1 MNQLSDITL
10 VNSTIQGG
18 TIYGANTINDSY
30 SVMTF
35 SQTSVINLGSMT
47 ITAGDL
53 AKKLQLLDRIIADYC
68 PEELI

>member
-18 TIYGANTINDSY
+18 TIYSANTINDSY
-30 SVMTF
+30 SVITF

-53 AKKLQLLDRIIADYC
+53 AKKLQLLDRIIADYY